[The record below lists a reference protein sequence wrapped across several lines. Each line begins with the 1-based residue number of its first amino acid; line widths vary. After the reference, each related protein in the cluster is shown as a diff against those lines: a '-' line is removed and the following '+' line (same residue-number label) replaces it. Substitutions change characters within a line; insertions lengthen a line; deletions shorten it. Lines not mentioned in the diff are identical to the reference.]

1 MLKRITLLTIAVI
14 ILASAASL
22 SYEEP
27 RAARPELDLGQFYK
41 YSSWAAGSMAQ
52 QPTIEAVV
60 QAFGLVNYIDVVDAN
75 GANAL
80 EIMPVMKPCCIPG
93 VSGTLEHLLQLYLLE
108 TKKDDIRYLA
118 GLMFEVTGYCTLSDV
133 ASDFV
138 NVVLKAEFLRNGT
151 SDSTSLK
158 ESIMKAMVVAHYRWY
173 MAGAKGAQA
182 MTVSLAWGLDFTLF
196 VDPQAQT
203 IRLMWPGTVPGATS
217 MQESVESYDR
227 YLSDDKLGIEAIIS
241 TNYNSMALSC
251 EEAESGVWNESSGT
265 T

>member
-1 MLKRITLLTIAVI
+1 MLKRICLLTFVI
-14 ILASAASL
+14 ILMASAASL

-27 RAARPELDLGQFYK
+27 RAARPDLDLGPFYK

-60 QAFGLVNYIDVVDAN
+60 QAFGLVNYADIVDSK
-75 GANAL
+75 GAYAL

-93 VSGTLEHLLQLYLLE
+93 VSGTLEHLLKLYLLE
-108 TKKDDIRYLA
+108 AKKDDIRYLA

-133 ASDFV
+133 ASDFT
-138 NVVLKAEFLRNGT
+138 NVVLKAESLRNGT
-151 SDSTSLK
+151 SDSSSLK
-158 ESIMKAMVVAHYRWY
+158 EGIMKAMVVAHYRWY
-173 MAGAKGAQA
+173 MAGTKGAQA

-203 IRLMWPGTVPGATS
+203 IRLLWPAAVPGATPLH
-217 MQESVESYDR
+217 ESVKSYDI

-251 EEAESGVWNESSGT
+251 EQAESGVWNESSGT